1 MENYLSEL
9 FERDLLKL
17 KDEINNFK
25 DENNSWRAADGI
37 TNPAGTLVLHL
48 LGNLNYTIGTLIG
61 GTGYLRNREQ
71 EFSLKGVPREKL
83 VADIES
89 TIEVFKTSLAGINQS
104 KLDETYPLE
113 KIWGQKSTAFY
124 LTSFFGHFSYH
135 LGQVNYLRRI
145 LAKFRASIPPLYP
158 RWHTY
163 AFLFSA
169 IHCQRVRICTSHFKD
184 FGYGAYPGNLY
195 RPLAAHRLPAL
206 QKLRSRSVQ

>member
-25 DENNSWRAADGI
+25 DEDNIWRVANGV

-48 LGNLNYTIGTLIG
+48 LGNLNNTIGTLIG
-61 GTGYLRNREQ
+61 CTGYVRNREQ

-89 TIEVFKTSLAGINQS
+89 TIEVVKASLTGISQS

-113 KIWGQKSTAFY
+113 MLVQKSTAYY

-135 LGQVNYLRRI
+135 LGQVNYLRRV
-145 LAKFRASIPPLYP
+145 LE
-158 RWHTY
+158 
-163 AFLFSA
+163 
-169 IHCQRVRICTSHFKD
+169 
-184 FGYGAYPGNLY
+184 
-195 RPLAAHRLPAL
+195 AA
-206 QKLRSRSVQ
+206 